1 MMVEADAEIFVDV
14 PEKARD
20 DMVIL
25 LPGEERTGDAPLS
38 WPERVDTETSHM
50 DNRAQAVYPPHLIS
64 EINVFD
70 GVLSENRLF
79 ELSDSEQL
87 RLRLRLFRLNGVTSG
102 LCSARFTLHDNST
115 NSREI
120 LDRIVATG
128 VPGAHVKCIQS
139 FQSGQVDFT
148 FTRTDS
154 RDLFLSKAA
163 ITI

>member
-38 WPERVDTETSHM
+38 WPERVDTEMSHM

-70 GVLSENRLF
+70 GVLPENRLF
-79 ELSDSEQL
+79 ELSDSEQ
-87 RLRLRLFRLNGVTSG
+87 LRLRLFRLNGVTSG